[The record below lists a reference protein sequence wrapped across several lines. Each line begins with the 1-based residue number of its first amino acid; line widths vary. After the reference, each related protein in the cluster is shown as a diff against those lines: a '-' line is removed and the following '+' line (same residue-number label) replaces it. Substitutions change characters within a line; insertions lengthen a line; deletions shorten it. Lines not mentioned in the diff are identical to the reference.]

1 MVMWKDFNDF
11 ELAEIAGRYGLQDE
25 LVFNGDL
32 SLANRQEIEN
42 LLTLEEYDIAFG
54 VDNNSELV

>member
-1 MVMWKDFNDF
+1 MWKDFSDF

-25 LVFNGDL
+25 LMFNADL

>member
-1 MVMWKDFNDF
+1 MWKDFNDF